1 MGLFT
6 SKEEKA
12 KKAKHKKEQE
22 AIEIEKQKIAREKEI
37 EKQKIAR
44 EKALEKQRVEKLLDE
59 KIKEF
64 GMTKLMSDPKVYNEI
79 IIEQNKTIINMLAQ
93 VAIVSS
99 QSFTSNTFVINEQN
113 NYNKNVRDVLKKSI

>member
-12 KKAKHKKEQE
+12 KKAKQKKEQE
-22 AIEIEKQKIAREKEI
+22 VKEIEKQKIAREKE
-37 EKQKIAR
+37 
-44 EKALEKQRVEKLLDE
+44 LEKQRVEKLLDE

-64 GMTKLMSDPKVYNEI
+64 GMTKLMADPKVYNEI

-99 QSFTSNTFVINEQN
+99 QSFTSNTFVMNEQN
-113 NYNKNVRDVLKKSI
+113 NYNKNVRDVLKQSI